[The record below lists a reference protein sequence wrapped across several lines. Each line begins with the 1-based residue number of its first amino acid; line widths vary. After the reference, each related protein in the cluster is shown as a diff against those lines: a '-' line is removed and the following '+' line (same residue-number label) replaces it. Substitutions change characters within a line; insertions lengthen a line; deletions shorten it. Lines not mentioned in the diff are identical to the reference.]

1 LTRRRSLWV
10 ILAVFVAAVVV
21 VNLALRELD
30 RHTRSPGGPA
40 SSSFAT
46 APDGAAAYAE
56 LLRRNHRPVLQ
67 LRDRLEKATLDPH
80 ATVVVLEPGPSM
92 SREDGRALERFVDAG
107 GRAVVGGD
115 PTGWLGNVVDRPP
128 GWQPEAAPDA
138 RAVDVAGV
146 RTVRTAGE
154 GAWVEPGGRRVV
166 VTAAGD
172 PIVVERR
179 LGRGS
184 LVLAADPSPLQN
196 RLLGEADN
204 AALGLRLAGD
214 RPVVFAESV
223 HGYGTA
229 SGLAAIPARWWWVLG
244 GLLLAAVVLAYSRGR
259 RLGPPEL
266 PWREL
271 PPARV
276 EFAEA
281 LATQLGKARP
291 RADAVR
297 TARRVARARLERL
310 LVLPP
315 GSTDGE
321 IRARAVAKGV
331 DAEAVDAVLGEGL
344 GDEDLVAV
352 GRALHAAEREGAI
365 A

>member
-1 LTRRRSLWV
+1 MTRRSPWMIV
-10 ILAVFVAAVVV
+10 AAFVAAVVV

-30 RHTRSPGGPA
+30 KHMRSPGGPT

-56 LLRRNHRPVLQ
+56 LLRRNDRPVLQ
-67 LRDRLEKATLDPH
+67 LRDRLEKVTLDPRS
-80 ATVVVLEPGPSM
+80 TVVVLDPGPSM
-92 SREDGRALERFVDAG
+92 SRDDGRALESFVDAG

-115 PTGWLGNVVDRPP
+115 PSGWLGNVVERPP
-128 GWQPEAAPDA
+128 DWKPEAGR
-138 RAVDVAGV
+138 RAKAVGVPGV
-146 RTVRTAGE
+146 RAVRTAGE
-154 GAWVEPGGRRVV
+154 GAWVEADGRVV

-179 LGRGS
+179 LGRGALI
-184 LVLAADPSPLQN
+184 LVADPSPLQN

-204 AALGLRLAGD
+204 AALGLQLAGD

-244 GLLLAAVVLAYSRGR
+244 GLFLAAVVLAFSRLR
-259 RLGPPEL
+259 RLGPPEV

-281 LATQLGKARP
+281 LATQLAKARP
-291 RADAVR
+291 RGDGVR
-297 TARRVARARLERL
+297 TARRIARTRLERL
-310 LVLPP
+310 LALPP
-315 GSTDGE
+315 GSSDAE
-321 IRARAVAKGV
+321 LRARAVTKAFDV
-331 DAEAVDAVLGEGL
+331 EAVEAVLGDGL
-344 GDEDLVAV
+344 ADADLLAV
-352 GRALHAAEREGAI
+352 GRALHAVEREEAI
-365 A
+365 V

>member
-1 LTRRRSLWV
+1 MTRRSPWV
-10 ILAVFVAAVVV
+10 IVVAFVAAVVL

-30 RHTRSPGGPA
+30 KHTRSPGGPT

-56 LLRRNHRPVLQ
+56 LLRRNDRPVLQ
-67 LRDRLEKATLDPH
+67 LRDRLERATLDPRS
-80 ATVVVLEPGPSM
+80 TVVVLDPGPSM
-92 SREDGRALERFVDAG
+92 SRDDGRALESFVDAG
-107 GRAVVGGD
+107 GRALVGGD

-128 GWQPEAAPDA
+128 TWQPEAARGA
-138 RAVDVAGV
+138 RAVGV
-146 RTVRTAGE
+146 PGVGAVRTAGE
-154 GAWVEPGGRRVV
+154 GAWVEPGGRVV

-179 LGRGS
+179 HGRGT
-184 LVLAADPSPLQN
+184 LVLVADPSPLQN

-214 RPVVFAESV
+214 RPVFFAESV
-223 HGYGTA
+223 HGYGAA

-244 GLLLAAVVLAYSRGR
+244 GLFLAAVVLAFSHVR

-281 LATQLGKARP
+281 LATQLAKARP
-291 RADAVR
+291 RADGVR

-310 LVLPP
+310 LALPP
-315 GSTDGE
+315 GSSDAE
-321 IRARAVAKGV
+321 LRARAVTKGF
-331 DAEAVDAVLGEGL
+331 DAEAVDAVLGDGV
-344 GDEDLVAV
+344 GDVDLFAV

-365 A
+365 V